1 VDAKTPIYRVEP
13 ADELLNRH
21 LDRLEAILAQKDAEV
36 RRLKT
41 ELDLRILYTKELH
54 AQLQAQVVELT
65 DLDHRVRMLEKGL
78 PHSDDPVVLRVK
90 RKL

>member
-1 VDAKTPIYRVEP
+1 MDAKPPTYRVEP

-21 LDRLEAILAQKDAEV
+21 LDRLESILSQKDAEV

-65 DLDHRVRMLEKGL
+65 ELDHRVRMLENGL
-78 PHSDDPVVLRVK
+78 PHSTDPVVLRVK
-90 RKL
+90 RRL

>member
-1 VDAKTPIYRVEP
+1 VDAKPPTYRVEP

-21 LDRLEAILAQKDAEV
+21 LDRLESILSQKDAEV

-65 DLDHRVRMLEKGL
+65 ELDHRVRMLENGL
-78 PHSDDPVVLRVK
+78 PHSADPVVLRVK
-90 RKL
+90 RRL

>member
-1 VDAKTPIYRVEP
+1 MVHSVHVDAKTPTFRVEP

-21 LDRLEAILAQKDAEV
+21 LDRLESILSQKDGEV

-65 DLDHRVRMLEKGL
+65 GF
-78 PHSDDPVVLRVK
+78 HSPGADVGK
-90 RKL
+90 RDAAFD